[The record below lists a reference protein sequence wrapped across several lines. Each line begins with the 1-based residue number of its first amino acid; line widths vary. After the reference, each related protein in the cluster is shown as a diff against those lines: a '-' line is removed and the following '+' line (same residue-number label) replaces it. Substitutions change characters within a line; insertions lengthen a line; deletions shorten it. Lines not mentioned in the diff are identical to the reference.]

1 MDSLSKQSEKSTF
14 RSLSS
19 VLISDSRIPETSST
33 AEASGEESSTVEE
46 KDNAVVVP
54 DLASIGCLENERGPE
69 ADTRCVVGRIHPST
83 TTVATKQE
91 KTVAVATIF
100 FLAHPV
106 VKDDDE
112 QGISDEFDRLQVQ

>member
-1 MDSLSKQSEKSTF
+1 LKTNADQKQTPVALS
-14 RSLSS
+14 
-19 VLISDSRIPETSST
+19 
-33 AEASGEESSTVEE
+33 EESI
-46 KDNAVVVP
+46 P
-54 DLASIGCLENERGPE
+54 Q
-69 ADTRCVVGRIHPST
+69 
-83 TTVATKQE
+83 QE